1 MKPTVGIEQFIEL
14 EDNGGRMAGVLHLP
28 EQAAGPCPAIVYCPG
43 KNGERYEVHRLA
55 VKFARRLAEQ
65 GIAFVRFDYYGMGL
79 SDGHYYEVTT
89 STKVS
94 NATVAYEYAA
104 AHPAIDEQRIAF
116 LGFSDGARIALMAA
130 NRTDVDSLLLWSP
143 LFYEFGGK
151 YLGQRPKFTR
161 HARDPR
167 QMVVPWAGLWVG
179 IDFFKD
185 LQQTDLERELTTF
198 RGRSLL
204 IYGDNDPLVQE
215 ELEKEHTDRHAIYA
229 DVPEHQVT
237 AVAGAGHLFTSVPL
251 EQQLMARS
259 GKWLDEQWSRKA
271 RGG

>member
-1 MKPTVGIEQFIEL
+1 MKPLPSHEQFVEL
-14 EDNGGRMAGVLHLP
+14 EDCGGRLAGVLHLP
-28 EQAAGPCPAIVYCPG
+28 TQANGPCPAVVYCPG

-55 VKFARRLAEQ
+55 VKFARRLANL
-65 GIAFVRFDYYGMGL
+65 GIAFLRFDYYGMGL

-94 NATVAYEYAA
+94 NATVAYEYATS
-104 AHPAIDEQRIAF
+104 HSAIDPTRVAY

-130 NRTDVDSLLLWSP
+130 NRTKVDRLLLWSP

-151 YLGQRPKFTR
+151 YLGPRPKFTR
-161 HARDPR
+161 HYRDQR

-185 LQQTDLERELTTF
+185 LQQTELTRELASY

-204 IYGDNDPLVQE
+204 IYGDNDPLIQE
-215 ELEKEHTDRHAIYA
+215 ELEREQTNRHAIYA
-229 DVPEHQVT
+229 NVPQHQVT
-237 AVAGAGHLFTSVPL
+237 VVADAGHLFTSVPL
-251 EQQLMARS
+251 EEKLMTRS
-259 GKWLDEQWSRKA
+259 GEWLVQQWSEM
-271 RGG
+271 